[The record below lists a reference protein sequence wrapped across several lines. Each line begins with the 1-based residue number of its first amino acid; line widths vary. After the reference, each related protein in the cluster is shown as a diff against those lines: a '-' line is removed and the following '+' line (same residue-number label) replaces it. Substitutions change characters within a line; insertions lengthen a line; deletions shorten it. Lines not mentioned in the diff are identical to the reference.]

1 MNKYLKY
8 YGIIY
13 IIILVLVVI
22 LGITY
27 TGSIN
32 YITINKLTPSV
43 YKNDS
48 VRADD
53 IPYIKGS
60 KTEPIDINKA
70 VISTSEIISKGKN
83 LFETNCSGCHG
94 TEGKGD
100 GVAGATLNPKPRNF
114 HSEEGWKN
122 SPKISGIYKTLQE
135 GIPGSGMASY
145 STLTPEERFSII
157 HYVRTFLPN
166 APKDSQDELAELDM
180 TYNLSQGMKQ
190 PNQIPVS
197 VAEEK
202 LISENLFREQK
213 MNMILEK
220 INNDKTSP
228 EAIIFRE
235 ITYDMN
241 KALMTLMGN
250 SKWMK
255 SESQFSDYISHYSFA
270 KGFNGKVSS
279 LSGDELSALYR
290 YLKTILNS

>member
-27 TGSIN
+27 TGNIN

-53 IPYIKGS
+53 LPYVKGS
-60 KTEPIDINKA
+60 TTGPIDINKV

-235 ITYDMN
+235 ITQDMN

-250 SKWMK
+250 SKWME
-255 SESQFSDYISHYSFA
+255 SESQFSDYISHYSFV
-270 KGFNGKVSS
+270 KGFNGKVAS